1 MQRTSSPAIRYRNH
15 GNSLGRSFHEASY
28 QPDLRHSSR
37 YANATSPLAY
47 DDEDS
52 LVTGSGL
59 DTSFELMSAT
69 QLREQLRREQQRRRD
84 KEKEVDSLK
93 RSTNSLMGK
102 QTPHSAG
109 TKTQDNP
116 INGHDSDSGISHT
129 LSNSQGQAKTSP
141 RPLHSSPLL
150 HIDVDASP
158 SRRGAR
164 TPAPHSAEEPWSMS
178 STSGAL
184 KNLQD
189 GMYESEQRRLALVE
203 KLREAHETLQRQT
216 ERLCDSEAKLNDSH
230 YTIESLSTTNEDLHK
245 KVAGLQREKD
255 RTVEGRQEIIHQN
268 DKLQQRVDDLYQELK
283 RTKLSQ
289 ESLQAEQRKRDQ
301 IVEQTSK
308 ALDMMEEENKNFQ
321 QMKES
326 MIKETKA
333 LRESLQ
339 MARAKAEKLELDNKE
354 LDKIAEKHELLAAQ
368 NAELNSQLLEE
379 RRANTDLDHQ
389 VDLLRADFMK
399 AREEREVFQ
408 SRATQLEEKCADLN
422 AKCVSSSASKER
434 LLQEKLD
441 LQQLLNLATHEK
453 EQMNKTRQTLEGRLT
468 ELQLEVTQSKLMVE
482 KKEEEMDKMMEELNA
497 VKKVSEVLSLELAA
511 ARTNLEKSHED
522 IKQLSADKRAVQ
534 QQQTYWENE
543 AKRLSTEKDA
553 LDKALEQH
561 KQEFMREREQLEE
574 QHQTMKENVKEIR
587 MEKNKMASKC
597 QELETM
603 LQRANDDLRDSSL
616 QHQDEMEEWKASS
629 ERLTA
634 SLNRKDSEITALSEK
649 LEEAQEKYV
658 QLKSEL
664 QTARIK
670 QEQYAEY
677 REEADRLREENKQL
691 AQDHAEDQQV
701 IHLLEMQKNILSKG
715 QSPGGQRMTA
725 EQLQAQV
732 DHLRAEL
739 GLAEDK
745 VNELREELARERA
758 QASLGLDMTDGVTR
772 RSARSTPVP
781 CHNCQELADQILK
794 LQELNSL
801 LSERIQRMENESH
814 QTSLRS
820 KAVSDLQDKCR
831 HLGEKSQSLEEGNRQ
846 LSAKVTHLET
856 ERRNLQNQA
865 MDSMSKVEYDQM
877 ERERTRLKLDYER
890 LKSDYN
896 ELEGRHQR
904 FVTDHLSRTLDSTGL
919 GASLSAQDHRDQLES
934 EIRKLQLEN
943 ESLKR
948 QIDHLNSQALLADN
962 AKKRSED
969 KIRILEKEAHEMQA
983 ELTKQKRRQSPT
995 PDGES
1000 TLRSQLLERSHTI
1013 NQLQAEIATKNIALE
1028 SMRQG
1033 LDARVDSKNQ
1043 EISELMREKEEL
1055 NETRRRLEQE
1065 KLVLEIKV
1073 DEQKSVINLLR
1084 EEKPRIMEDKDTKIA
1099 ELHAEFIQ
1107 ADRNAKKLENDLM
1120 NMQEKLF
1127 EKDSELVCLRLQ
1139 QTTELESAQEG
1150 TLKQVKDLQSL
1161 ILKKESELAD
1171 LRQELQAKS
1180 KDFRE
1185 LLQAKTRQDLELE
1198 HIRDE
1203 HAHRVEQLTNANKRQ
1218 EEEIVALREELNNL
1232 RDQLRRL
1239 RESQDSDA
1247 ENLKEKLS
1255 ETARETARL
1264 KESREREVTDLQA
1277 ELTRKESEIQ
1287 KLLSQKGSEVEGLEE
1302 QLGDMS
1308 KELSR
1313 YRDNK
1318 EKEVMDLRNEL
1329 TRREAELVKQIE
1341 KKEGIIMALEEELDD
1356 EKHRKPRLMKQSM
1369 NAVEEELA
1377 SVKGELQ
1384 RVNGMIDI
1392 KQTQID
1398 EQNSR
1403 VRDLEAKKEELQ
1415 RDKTD
1420 MRRKLEA
1427 ELDENMDTIR
1437 DLNRRIDQH
1446 KTEVELMKEKCKA
1459 LEGQSTDNSA
1469 HGDRD
1474 EFSKR
1479 LEVKIQTQEEEL
1491 HALNRLVTDLQN
1503 RNKKLEQTRDTLQ
1516 ENVETYRGR
1525 NKKLEDVEKAQKKEM
1540 ETLKETAGAKCT
1552 KCRRLE
1558 AQYEEVLGEKESL
1571 EEENEELHQEVENLE
1586 GLLNIQT
1593 QDAKKSQMKPKE
1605 PVKKSPVKEEIS
1617 ITQQTPTESKR
1628 PGSGS
1633 GSPSPRGASPVP
1645 KKVANPLELAAALK
1659 RLSNK
1664 TAADAAKRRGSGDSP
1679 DSKRG
1684 SQDLGASFEASG
1696 ASIRGI
1702 PEAGRYDQN
1711 KRASLN
1717 SMEARLQ
1724 ALRSSSQVKPVKG
1737 ILEKKDL
1744 GASGEQPKKQAR
1756 FVLPSSRKFDKP
1768 QVVGTRDDIPSDQA
1782 HAV

>member
-1 MQRTSSPAIRYRNH
+1 MMQRMSSPAVRYRNH
-15 GNSLGRSFHEASY
+15 GNPVGRSFQEANYKPESR
-28 QPDLRHSSR
+28 PLPSR
-37 YANATSPLAY
+37 YANTTPPRTY

-52 LVTGSGL
+52 LITGSGL

-69 QLREQLRREQQRRRD
+69 QLREQLRREQQKRRD
-84 KEKEVDSLK
+84 KEREVDTLK
-93 RSTNSLMGK
+93 RSTNSLMGR
-102 QTPHSAG
+102 QARHSPTG
-109 TKTQDNP
+109 KMQDSP

-129 LSNSQGQAKTSP
+129 LSNSQGQPKTSP

-150 HIDVDASP
+150 HVDVDASP
-158 SRRGAR
+158 SRHSAR
-164 TPAPHSAEEPWSMS
+164 TPAPRSTEEPWGL
-178 STSGAL
+178 TGASGAL
-184 KNLQD
+184 KSLQD
-189 GMYESEQRRLALVE
+189 GMYESEQRRLTLVE

-216 ERLCDSEAKLNDSH
+216 ERLCESEAKLNDSH
-230 YTIESLSTTNEDLHK
+230 YTIENLSTTNEDLNK
-245 KVAGLQREKD
+245 QIASLQREKD
-255 RTVEGRQEIIHQN
+255 RTVEGRQEIIRQN
-268 DKLQQRVDDLYQELK
+268 EKLQQRVDELYQELK
-283 RTKLSQ
+283 MTKFSQ

-301 IVEQTSK
+301 VVEQTSK

-354 LDKIAEKHELLAAQ
+354 LDKIAEKHELLAAH
-368 NAELNSQLLEE
+368 NAELNSQLVEE
-379 RRANTDLDHQ
+379 RRANTDLDQQ
-389 VDLLRADFMK
+389 VDLLRAELMK

-408 SRATQLEEKCADLN
+408 NRATQLEDKCADLN

-453 EQMNKTRQTLEGRLT
+453 EQMNKTRQTLEGKLT
-468 ELQLEVTQSKLMVE
+468 ELQLEVTQSKLLVE
-482 KKEEEMDKMMEELNA
+482 KKEEEMDKMADELNA
-497 VKKVSEVLSLELAA
+497 VKKVGEVLSLELAA
-511 ARTNLEKSHED
+511 ARTSLEKVQED

-543 AKRLSTEKDA
+543 AKRLASEKDA

-561 KQEFMREREQLEE
+561 KQEFKREREQLEE
-574 QHQTMKENVKEIR
+574 QHQMIKENMKEIR
-587 MEKNKMASKC
+587 QEKSKVASKC

-603 LQRANDDLRDSSL
+603 LQRANEDLRDDSL
-616 QHQDEMEEWKASS
+616 QHQEELEEWKASS
-629 ERLTA
+629 DRLTA
-634 SLNRKDSEITALSEK
+634 SLSRKDSEIMALAEK
-649 LEEAQEKYV
+649 LEEAQEKHV

-664 QTARIK
+664 QAARIK

-677 REEADRLREENKQL
+677 RDEADRLREENKQL
-691 AQDHAEDQQV
+691 TQDHAEDQQV

-715 QSPGGQRMTA
+715 QSPGGQRMTG

-758 QASLGLDMTDGVTR
+758 QASLALDMPDSVTR

-781 CHNCQELADQILK
+781 CHNCQELADQIVK

-801 LSERIQRMENESH
+801 LSERIHRIENDSH
-814 QTSLRS
+814 QTSARS
-820 KAVSDLQDKCR
+820 KTVSELQDKCR
-831 HLGEKSQSLEEGNRQ
+831 HLEEKSQALEEGNRQ
-846 LSAKVTHLET
+846 LSTKVSQLES
-856 ERRNLQNQA
+856 ERRNLQSQA
-865 MDSMSKVEYDQM
+865 MDSVSKVEYDQL
-877 ERERTRLKLDYER
+877 ERERTRLKLDCER
-890 LKSDYN
+890 LKSDYH

-919 GASLSAQDHRDQLES
+919 GASLTAQDYRDQLEA
-934 EIRKLQLEN
+934 EIRKLQAEN
-943 ESLKR
+943 DALKR

-962 AKKRSED
+962 AKKRSDD

-983 ELTKQKRRQSPT
+983 ELTKQKRRQSPI
-995 PDGES
+995 PDSES
-1000 TLRSQLLERSHTI
+1000 ALRSQLVERSHTI
-1013 NQLQAEIATKNIALE
+1013 NQLQAEMAAKNVALE
-1028 SMRQG
+1028 TMRQG
-1033 LDARVDSKNQ
+1033 LDARVDGKNQ
-1043 EISELMREKEEL
+1043 EIGELMREKEEL

-1073 DEQKSVINLLR
+1073 DEQRSVIDQLR
-1084 EEKPRIMEDKDTKIA
+1084 EEKPRILEDKDTKIA

-1107 ADRNAKKLENDLM
+1107 ADRNAKKLENDLR
-1120 NMQEKLF
+1120 NMQEKLL
-1127 EKDSELVCLRLQ
+1127 EKDSELVYLRLQ
-1139 QTTELESAQEG
+1139 QTTELESAQED
-1150 TLKQVKDLQSL
+1150 TLKQVKELQGL
-1161 ILKKESELAD
+1161 ILKKENELGD

-1180 KDFRE
+1180 RDFRE

-1198 HIRDE
+1198 QIRDE
-1203 HAHRVEQLTNANKRQ
+1203 HAHRVEQLSSANKRQ
-1218 EEEIVALREELNNL
+1218 EEEIIALREELNAL
-1232 RDQLRRL
+1232 REQLRRL
-1239 RESQDSDA
+1239 RDCQEADT
-1247 ENLKEKLS
+1247 ENLKERLS
-1255 ETARETARL
+1255 EAARETARL
-1264 KESREREVTDLQA
+1264 KEGREREVTDLQD
-1277 ELTRKESEIQ
+1277 ELMRKESEIQ
-1287 KLLSQKGSEVEGLEE
+1287 RLLSQKGSEVAGLEE
-1302 QLGDMS
+1302 QLMDTS
-1308 KELSR
+1308 RELSR
-1313 YRDNK
+1313 YKDSK
-1318 EKEVMDLRNEL
+1318 EKEVTDLRNEL
-1329 TRREAELVKQIE
+1329 ARRESELTKQIE
-1341 KKEGIIMALEEELDD
+1341 KKEGIIMALEEELED

-1377 SVKGELQ
+1377 SVKGDLQ

-1392 KQTQID
+1392 KQSQID

-1403 VRDLEAKKEELQ
+1403 LKDLESKREELQ
-1415 RDKTD
+1415 RDKAE

-1437 DLNRRIDQH
+1437 DLNRKMDQQ
-1446 KTEVELMKEKCKA
+1446 KTEVELLREKCKA
-1459 LEGQSTDNSA
+1459 LEGQQ
-1469 HGDRD
+1469 GDRD
-1474 EFSKR
+1474 EYSKR
-1479 LEVKIQTQEEEL
+1479 LESKIQGQEEEL

-1516 ENVETYRGR
+1516 ESVETYRGR
-1525 NKKLEDVEKAQKKEM
+1525 NKKLEEAEKLQKKEM
-1540 ETLKETAGAKCT
+1540 ETLKETAGAQCT
-1552 KCRRLE
+1552 KCKRLE

-1586 GLLNIQT
+1586 GLLNIQ
-1593 QDAKKSQMKPKE
+1593 QHDAKKSQQKPKE
-1605 PVKKSPVKEEIS
+1605 AAKKSPVKEEIPV
-1617 ITQQTPTESKR
+1617 TQQTPKESKR

-1664 TAADAAKRRGSGDSP
+1664 TAADAAAKRTSADTSP
-1679 DSKRG
+1679 DSRKG
-1684 SQDLGASFEASG
+1684 SQDGPSFEASG
-1696 ASIRGI
+1696 ASIRGL

-1711 KRASLN
+1711 RRASLN
-1717 SMEARLQ
+1717 AMEARLQ
-1724 ALRSSSQVKPVKG
+1724 ALKSSSQVKPVKG
-1737 ILEKKDL
+1737 ILEKKEP
-1744 GASGEQPKKQAR
+1744 GASGDQPKKQAR

-1768 QVVGTRDDIPSDQA
+1768 LVVGTKDDSPSDVA
-1782 HAV
+1782 HPV